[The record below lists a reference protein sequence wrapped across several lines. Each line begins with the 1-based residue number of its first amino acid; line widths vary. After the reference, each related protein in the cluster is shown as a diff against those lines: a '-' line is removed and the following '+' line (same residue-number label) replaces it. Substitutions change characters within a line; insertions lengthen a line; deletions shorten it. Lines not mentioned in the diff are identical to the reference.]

1 MGGVDD
7 VIVVVVDVVVVV
19 VQVVESTELRFR
31 QVEGTF
37 DGIRPCP
44 AAAAAGDFVRRNASA
59 GALWTLSEVLVW
71 FLRRRSRWMTTGID
85 E

>member
-7 VIVVVVDVVVVV
+7 VIVVVVDVVVV

-59 GALWTLSEVLVW
+59 GALWTLSEVLAW